1 MTETPEATEKP
12 GLPIDIVNTKGLMY
26 FLGIPIVMIIAGLA
40 MYLLKNTALIP
51 WIIGADA
58 IITLI
63 LAILDQSLVGWILL
77 VLNLAA
83 VGLMA
88 LYRMGRSSEEPF

>member
-1 MTETPEATEKP
+1 MVPDPK
-12 GLPIDIVNTKGLMY
+12 LPVPIVNTKGIMW
-26 FLGIPIVMIIAGLA
+26 FLGIPLVMIIAGLA
-40 MYLLKNTALIP
+40 LYLISNNALTP

-58 IITLI
+58 LIGLI
-63 LAILDQSLVGWILL
+63 LAILDHSLVGWILL

-88 LYRMGRSSEEPF
+88 LYRMGKKEEE